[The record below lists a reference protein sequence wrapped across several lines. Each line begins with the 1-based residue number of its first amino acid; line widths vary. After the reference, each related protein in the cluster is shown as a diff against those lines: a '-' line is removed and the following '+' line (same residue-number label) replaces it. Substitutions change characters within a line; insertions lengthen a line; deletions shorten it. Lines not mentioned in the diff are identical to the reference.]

1 MINAPLKSVLPRVQR
16 LLFSLLFCAIYAA
29 CVTLA
34 KSAHIC
40 ASSGAAEF
48 ECGHRRPA
56 AAFFF
61 HSLRWFMPILKM
73 SAAPGSGT
81 TVLQRIYTGGKQC
94 KLFVPF
100 RLLHK
105 RLPSLSRT
113 REWYWLCFFSFVPR
127 KKTLCE
133 KALFLFALHFYCCWL
148 RFFFVQS
155 C

>member
-1 MINAPLKSVLPRVQR
+1 MEMINAPLKSVLHRVHQR
-16 LLFSLLFCAIYAA
+16 LSFSLLFCSIYAA

-34 KSAHIC
+34 KSAHMC
-40 ASSGAAEF
+40 VWWLNLNVA
-48 ECGHRRPA
+48 RRRA

-61 HSLRWFMPILKM
+61 RSLRWFMPILKM